1 MSKKNDKQ
9 KMSEIIS
16 ILEKNVRSDCA
27 LEYRGDPWKLAV
39 MARLSAQCTDLRV
52 NQVCE
57 KLFEVYPEAESMANA
72 DPETL
77 EKLVMP
83 CGLYRVKAANIREM
97 SKIIAENYGG
107 KVPSQMEDLLKLPGV
122 GRKIANLIRGDLFG
136 LGGIVADTH
145 CIRICGRLGFYP
157 QSLKDAVKVEKIL
170 TPLVPVEKQTDF
182 CHRLVW
188 FGRETCKARDPQC
201 EKCPLSTLCSAFSGK
216 N

>member
-77 EKLVMP
+77 EKLVS
-83 CGLYRVKAANIREM
+83 
-97 SKIIAENYGG
+97 SK
-107 KVPSQMEDLLKLPGV
+107 S
-122 GRKIANLIRGDLFG
+122 LIRS
-136 LGGIVADTH
+136 A
-145 CIRICGRLGFYP
+145 
-157 QSLKDAVKVEKIL
+157 SL
-170 TPLVPVEKQTDF
+170 TPRRPLIKNATVPV
-182 CHRLVW
+182 LS
-188 FGRETCKARDPQC
+188 APALQC
-201 EKCPLSTLCSAFSGK
+201 I
-216 N
+216 